1 MLGVCLLV
9 LGSKRLYGSTGLV
22 MTTLCQRGICCPG
35 VAKRCVCVC
44 WDEVMLCS
52 RVTVASVSV
61 GERFETT
68 KLIDGVTECQL
79 GAGNGNR
86 KTHDDVTDDQKRK
99 KTGAVAKRLDGS
111 SCLVMITTTLCCSS
125 VFVRHVW

>member
-1 MLGVCLLV
+1 
-9 LGSKRLYGSTGLV
+9 
-22 MTTLCQRGICCPG
+22 
-35 VAKRCVCVC
+35 
-44 WDEVMLCS
+44 MLCS
-52 RVTVASVSV
+52 RVTAASVSV

-111 SCLVMITTTLCCSS
+111 SCLVMITTTLCQHGICCPSVSVQLSVTNRCCSETTGRIDLIHNNDYIRS
-125 VFVRHVW
+125 MVSDIG

>member
-1 MLGVCLLV
+1 
-9 LGSKRLYGSTGLV
+9 
-22 MTTLCQRGICCPG
+22 
-35 VAKRCVCVC
+35 
-44 WDEVMLCS
+44 MLCS
-52 RVTVASVSV
+52 RVTAASVSV

-99 KTGAVAKRLDGS
+99 KNR
-111 SCLVMITTTLCCSS
+111 CCSKTTGRIELS
-125 VFVRHVW
+125 RDDNDDAMPARYMLS

>member
-1 MLGVCLLV
+1 MLSWCSETMRVCV
-9 LGSKRLYGSTGLV
+9 SV
-22 MTTLCQRGICCPG
+22 
-35 VAKRCVCVC
+35 VCVC

-52 RVTVASVSV
+52 RVTAASVSV

-86 KTHDDVTDDQKRK
+86 QTHDDFTDDRKRNK
-99 KTGAVAKRLDGS
+99 PVS
-111 SCLVMITTTLCCSS
+111 
-125 VFVRHVW
+125 

>member
-1 MLGVCLLV
+1 M
-9 LGSKRLYGSTGLV
+9 T
-22 MTTLCQRGICCPG
+22 TTLCQRGICSPG
-35 VAKRCVCVC
+35 VAKRCVSVVCVC

-68 KLIDGVTECQL
+68 KLIDGGTECQL

-86 KTHDDVTDDQKRK
+86 QTHDDFTDDRKRNNP
-99 KTGAVAKRLDGS
+99 VS
-111 SCLVMITTTLCCSS
+111 
-125 VFVRHVW
+125 